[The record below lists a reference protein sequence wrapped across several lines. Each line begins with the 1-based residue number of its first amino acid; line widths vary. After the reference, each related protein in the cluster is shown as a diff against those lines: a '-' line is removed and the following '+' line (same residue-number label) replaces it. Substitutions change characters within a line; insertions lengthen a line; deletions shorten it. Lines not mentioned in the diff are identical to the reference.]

1 MAALFG
7 HTTENMRPMAD
18 GSASSQPRARFAA
31 TRWTVV
37 LKAARNSTDGGHEAL
52 TRLCE
57 TYWYPLYAYVRRQG
71 RSPHDAQD
79 LTQEFFARLLEK
91 KRLAAVRPEKGRFR
105 SFLLASLKNF
115 LADERDRAR
124 AQKRGGGKS
133 FLRLDE
139 RDAESRYRLEPADN
153 ATADKLFERRWA
165 QALIENVMGRLREE
179 HRAADKGRVF
189 DRLKDFM
196 AGETGR
202 STYAD
207 AAAELGTTEAN
218 VKVLVHRMRKRYRE
232 LLRAEIARTVASPS
246 EVEDEV
252 RFLFAALGG

>member
-1 MAALFG
+1 
-7 HTTENMRPMAD
+7 
-18 GSASSQPRARFAA
+18 
-31 TRWTVV
+31 
-37 LKAARNSTDGGHEAL
+37 
-52 TRLCE
+52 
-57 TYWYPLYAYVRRQG
+57 
-71 RSPHDAQD
+71 
-79 LTQEFFARLLEK
+79 
-91 KRLAAVRPEKGRFR
+91 
-105 SFLLASLKNF
+105 
-115 LADERDRAR
+115 
-124 AQKRGGGKS
+124 
-133 FLRLDE
+133 
-139 RDAESRYRLEPADN
+139 
-153 ATADKLFERRWA
+153 
-165 QALIENVMGRLREE
+165 MGRLREE